1 MLGRPSLFKKSVQC
15 PLWVK
20 ADICAAKTHVRFTPN
35 SDRKSEFPL
44 RAMSALPPKADKSH
58 EIIKRVSRVNQA
70 PGKVF
75 RAPFRHT
82 NAMCA
87 RRERQMPYELD
98 SSRLE
103 QVIMLGGLALFLVLA
118 TVIPA

>member
-1 MLGRPSLFKKSVQC
+1 
-15 PLWVK
+15 
-20 ADICAAKTHVRFTPN
+20 
-35 SDRKSEFPL
+35 
-44 RAMSALPPKADKSH
+44 MSALGQKLTCAAQNGMSAFPPKADKTH
-58 EIIKRVSRVNQA
+58 EIIKRISRVNQA
-70 PGKVF
+70 SGKVF